1 MSRSTASDLYTAVDA
16 VSGMQHRTAE
26 DVFAVAL
33 FLLLEAAQQIG
44 MNDVELSTAVTRGRN
59 EYNSTISQ
67 HDQGVN

>member
-1 MSRSTASDLYTAVDA
+1 MSRSTAADLYTAVDA
-16 VSGMQHRTAE
+16 VIGMQHRTAE